1 TQRCTMQS
9 KSLKRP
15 QTLGEEISNAVS
27 HGIGGLLS
35 IAGTVILI
43 ILGAKAESVAAVI
56 WGAFY
61 GATLIIL
68 YTVSCLYHSL
78 ARNRAKKVFRVLD
91 HCSIFLLISGTY
103 APISVLM
110 IGGKIGFSLITV
122 NIACAVLGIL
132 LNAINMEKWK
142 KLSLLLYVI
151 MGWMCLFAIKPI
163 IAAAPKDILWLLIAG
178 GVAYTVG
185 IIFYK
190 MSKKKYMHFIWHLFV
205 LIGSILHYFF
215 VLFGCYM

>member
-1 TQRCTMQS
+1 MRI

-27 HGIGGLLS
+27 HGIGSLLS

-43 ILGAKAESVAAVI
+43 ILGVKAESTAAVI

-78 ARNRAKKVFRVLD
+78 ARNKAKKVFRVLD

-142 KLSLLLYVI
+142 KHPY
-151 MGWMCLFAIKPI
+151 
-163 IAAAPKDILWLLIAG
+163 
-178 GVAYTVG
+178 
-185 IIFYK
+185 
-190 MSKKKYMHFIWHLFV
+190 
-205 LIGSILHYFF
+205 
-215 VLFGCYM
+215 CYMLLWGGCVCLP

>member
-1 TQRCTMQS
+1 MKS
-9 KSLKRP
+9 ISLKRS

-27 HGIGGLLS
+27 HGIGSLLS

-43 ILGAKAESVAAVI
+43 ILGAKAENTAAVI

-78 ARNRAKKVFRVLD
+78 ACKKAKKVFRVLD

-103 APISVLM
+103 APISVLT

-142 KLSLLLYVI
+142 KFSLLLYVI
-151 MGWMCLFAIKPI
+151 MGWMCVFTIKPLI
-163 IAAAPKDILWLLIAG
+163 DSAPKDILWLLVAG

-190 MSKKKYMHFIWHLFV
+190 MSNKKYMHFIWHIFV

-215 VLFGCYM
+215 VLLGCYI

>member
-1 TQRCTMQS
+1 MQS

-43 ILGAKAESVAAVI
+43 ILGANAESVAAVI
-56 WGAFY
+56 WGVFY
-61 GATLIIL
+61 GATLTIL

-110 IGGKIGFSLITV
+110 IGCKIGFSLITV

-151 MGWMCLFAIKPI
+151 MGWMCLFTIKPI
-163 IAAAPKDILWLLIAG
+163 VDAVPKGILWLLIAG

-190 MSKKKYMHFIWHLFV
+190 MSNKKYMHFIWHIFV

>member
-1 TQRCTMQS
+1 MQS

-43 ILGAKAESVAAVI
+43 ILGANAESVAAVI

-61 GATLIIL
+61 GATLTIL

-151 MGWMCLFAIKPI
+151 MGWMCLFTIKPI
-163 IAAAPKDILWLLIAG
+163 VDAVPKGILWLLIAG

-190 MSKKKYMHFIWHLFV
+190 MSNKKYMHFIWHIFV

>member
-1 TQRCTMQS
+1 MQN

>member
-1 TQRCTMQS
+1 MQS

-61 GATLIIL
+61 GAALIIL